1 MKKYFVPFSVS
12 LLIGVSLAYFI
23 IHQYESLD
31 GITVSALASEIYYVQ
46 RGVYSDRENMEINMK
61 DFTNYIYNVEDN
73 MYHTYIGVSKYK
85 ENAEK
90 IQNIYKNEGIETIIK
105 KDRDLSQISYWNQ
118 IESIP
123 NAIPCPYQNCNS
135 YSILKENL
143 NHESDKKSNIDEH
156 SSINYKNINTS
167 IHDFD
172 IILEEKPIIL
182 ECQNKHKF

>member
-46 RGVYSDRENMEINMK
+46 RGVYSDRENMENNMK

-105 KDRDLSQISYWNQ
+105 NKIVDSKDFMEILSRYDDRLKKTDDT
-118 IESIP
+118 ESIKVITRQTLAKYEEYV
-123 NAIPCPYQNCNS
+123 NG
-135 YSILKENL
+135 KREN
-143 NHESDKKSNIDEH
+143 
-156 SSINYKNINTS
+156 
-167 IHDFD
+167 
-172 IILEEKPIIL
+172 
-182 ECQNKHKF
+182 

>member
-46 RGVYSDRENMEINMK
+46 RGVYSDRENMENNMK

-105 KDRDLSQISYWNQ
+105 NKIVDSKDFMEILSRYDDILKKTDDT
-118 IESIP
+118 ESIKVITRQTLAKYEEYV
-123 NAIPCPYQNCNS
+123 NG
-135 YSILKENL
+135 KREN
-143 NHESDKKSNIDEH
+143 
-156 SSINYKNINTS
+156 
-167 IHDFD
+167 
-172 IILEEKPIIL
+172 
-182 ECQNKHKF
+182 